1 MERAVNGSDEALK
14 RAQESFKKQRGK
26 APPAY
31 EADARAV
38 REKTAR
44 LKALRL
50 AKTAEK
56 KQEVP
61 VKPRKPR

>member
-1 MERAVNGSDEALK
+1 MNDSDDALK

-31 EADARAV
+31 ETDARTV

-44 LKALRL
+44 LRSLRL
-50 AKTAEK
+50 AKEASEK
-56 KQEVP
+56 TDDGVTRTI
-61 VKPRKPR
+61 KPKKTR